1 MKRLCKGAERKTW
14 QCGWSGRGG
23 GWLTNF
29 MVGWQVTFYATNK
42 RKWPVK
48 CVLLADHPVYVIN
61 NTADI
66 ILWFSFGSP
75 DTSINIFQAHILSLQ
90 NVVFRL
96 RKKAL
101 HTEVSFRCLK
111 ESKLLRCYLWTMFL
125 PHEYPAEFCHRQIKD
140 IDSQWRRRVK
150 INASHNIKSG
160 VAQESLCKSL
170 FALFITSSFTQWAQ
184 SVPLQMAWAEVCP
197 GEWVHRAGGFNQA
210 V

>member
-1 MKRLCKGAERKTW
+1 MVSQHEKS
-14 QCGWSGRGG
+14 GWGC

-29 MVGWQVTFYATNK
+29 MVGWQVTFYVTNK

-48 CVLLADHPVYVIN
+48 CAFIRSSSLCNQQRNLRH
-61 NTADI
+61 I
-66 ILWFSFGSP
+66 ILCFSFSP
-75 DTSINIFQAHILSLQ
+75 DTSINIFQVHILSLQ

-96 RKKAL
+96 HEKAL
-101 HTEVSFRCLK
+101 HTEVSFKCLK
-111 ESKLLRCYLWTMFL
+111 ESKLLRCYLWTLFL

-160 VAQESLCKSL
+160 VAQESLRKSL
-170 FALFITSSFTQWAQ
+170 FALFITSSFTQWSQ
-184 SVPLQMAWAEVCP
+184 SVPLQMARTEVCP

-210 V
+210 I